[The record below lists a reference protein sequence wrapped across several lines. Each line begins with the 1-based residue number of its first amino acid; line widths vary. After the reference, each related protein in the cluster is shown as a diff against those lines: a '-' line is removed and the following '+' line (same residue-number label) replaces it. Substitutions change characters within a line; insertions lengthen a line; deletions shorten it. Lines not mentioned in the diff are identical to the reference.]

1 MQTFKK
7 GILEEIENIL
17 IQKAKDRE
25 TITYTQLVETIN
37 KNNKLE
43 LPLNRETFSRK
54 LPIYL
59 HEICKKSYREKG
71 YMLGAI
77 VVRKDLG
84 YPSEGFFKFAQ
95 ELTGLKLKNKED
107 KIKFWQSQVNK
118 IFEDLD

>member
-1 MQTFKK
+1 MFR
-7 GILEEIENIL
+7 EEILKEIEDIL
-17 IQKAKDRE
+17 MQKAKNRE

-37 KNNKLE
+37 KNNKVE
-43 LPLNRETFSRK
+43 LPLNRETLSRK

-77 VVRKDLG
+77 VIRKDLG

-95 ELTGLKLKNKED
+95 EFTGLKLKNKED

-118 IFEDLD
+118 IFEDLS